1 MSEAVTYPGLGL
13 FQMELMVDITPQ
25 ERLAL
30 IVIAVLIT
38 GGTLARHAV
47 VMAEAEDA
55 IQFSTDAAD
64 TLSAHSGRRLRERVA
79 GEVAEAKIRSQPLA
93 KNERIDPNTA
103 PAEQL
108 DRLPGIGPAIAD
120 RIVEH
125 RQRSGRFRSVEDL
138 STVSGIGPAA
148 LARIAP
154 HLTLGRSSA
163 VGGGRASA
171 ERRVD
176 INRADASELEALP
189 GIGPSIAQ
197 RIVEYRTANGK
208 FRDWEDI
215 ENVAGV
221 GPRLRERLQSAARLG
236 P

>member
-1 MSEAVTYPGLGL
+1 
-13 FQMELMVDITPQ
+13 MVDITRQ

-47 VMAEAEDA
+47 SLAEAEDA
-55 IQFSTDAAD
+55 IQFSSDAAD
-64 TLSAHSGRRLRERVA
+64 TLSAESGRRLRERVA
-79 GEVAEAKIRSQPLA
+79 GEVAEAKVRSQPLA
-93 KNERIDPNTA
+93 DNERIDPNTA

-125 RQRSGRFRSVEDL
+125 RQHSGRFRSVEDL
-138 STVSGIGPAA
+138 SAVPGIGPAA
-148 LARIAP
+148 IARIAP
-154 HLTLGRSSA
+154 HLTLGRSPA
-163 VGGGRASA
+163 VGSGGAST

-197 RIVEYRTANGK
+197 RIVDYRTANGR
-208 FRDWEDI
+208 FRKWEDL
-215 ENVAGV
+215 ENVTGV
-221 GPRLRERLQSAARLG
+221 GPRLRERLEGAARLR